1 MVKYLELDESRL
13 SVVGLGCW
21 QFGERGWGYG
31 EEFGPKESLAI
42 IRRALELGVTV
53 LDTAELYG
61 HGASESLVG
70 SALRDWD
77 GPVFLASKFLPLM
90 PLPGVLVSHCHRS
103 LERLGRERLDLYQ
116 LHFPNPVVPLG
127 MQMEGLRQVL
137 RGGLARHVGVS
148 NFSLSRWRR
157 AERALGSPIVSNQV
171 RYNLLQRK
179 PERELVAYAQ
189 RTGHIV
195 IAYSPLAQGA
205 LSGKYHSGQIP
216 AGLRRTS
223 WLFTDE
229 GMTAAHPLLETL
241 LEIAAGRSVTPS
253 QISLAYL
260 IAQPQVIVIPGAK
273 SVAQLE
279 ANVAAA
285 EIELNA
291 EELLALRRAAD
302 LYQLSR
308 RRAAIQLA
316 GGLLRR
322 DNRPAA

>member
-1 MVKYLELDESRL
+1 
-13 SVVGLGCW
+13 
-21 QFGERGWGYG
+21 
-31 EEFGPKESLAI
+31 
-42 IRRALELGVTV
+42 
-53 LDTAELYG
+53 
-61 HGASESLVG
+61 
-70 SALRDWD
+70 
-77 GPVFLASKFLPLM
+77 
-90 PLPGVLVSHCHRS
+90 
-103 LERLGRERLDLYQ
+103 
-116 LHFPNPVVPLG
+116 
-127 MQMEGLRQVL
+127 
-137 RGGLARHVGVS
+137 
-148 NFSLSRWRR
+148 
-157 AERALGSPIVSNQV
+157 
-171 RYNLLQRK
+171 
-179 PERELVAYAQ
+179 
-189 RTGHIV
+189 
-195 IAYSPLAQGA
+195 
-205 LSGKYHSGQIP
+205 
-216 AGLRRTS
+216 
-223 WLFTDE
+223 
-229 GMTAAHPLLETL
+229 LLETL